1 MDTPSRDR
9 AIDLTLGYASLLIF
23 AASIGVLVWFLWALV
38 DAPAE
43 AYDAA
48 PGWLRRTLE
57 GPGDARAT
65 FDALLILAWGFL
77 HSFMA
82 RAAFKAWL
90 QRLLRPHLHAALYAI
105 VSSGGLIALCLLYR
119 PIDREVYAL
128 EGGAVLL
135 TRLLFYGGWAL
146 FVYCWLHLDL
156 LEVVGLR
163 PILRHH
169 HGQGPGDGAFRPT
182 GPFLWVRHPVE
193 LAFLIAFWS
202 TPRMTVGHL
211 LFAALMTLYT
221 FIGVDLEERKMLDL
235 YGAGYLDYMK
245 RVPQLIPL
253 PR

>member
-1 MDTPSRDR
+1 MSSPW
-9 AIDLTLGYASLLIF
+9 
-23 AASIGVLVWFLWALV
+23 IGGVFSGSPPAFPAVA
-38 DAPAE
+38 APA
-43 AYDAA
+43 AA
-48 PGWLRRTLE
+48 LPPG
-57 GPGDARAT
+57 PAARAAT
-65 FDALLILAWGFL
+65 GPRGTSPATAQSAAAIITATTVRARGFL

-90 QRLLRPHLHAALYAI
+90 QRLLRAQLQAALYAI

-146 FVYCWLHLDL
+146 FAYCWLHLDL

-202 TPRMTVGHL
+202 T
-211 LFAALMTLYT
+211 
-221 FIGVDLEERKMLDL
+221 
-235 YGAGYLDYMK
+235 
-245 RVPQLIPL
+245 
-253 PR
+253 